1 MKQEILARTI
11 IETLINKFFRDMETD
26 PDRSIRNM
34 IDLGINFAR
43 GRFQKEFFQALQK
56 MLQNE
61 QSAYYEL
68 VKRMAANT
76 DHERLKTFGMNLGFQ
91 ACTIGANMIRENE
104 DKWNFNIPWAYNL
117 PFGRTG
123 LPCKWTDQVITQGKE
138 LGTYVYLLLESGKIT
153 EEHTDLLKKHEDC
166 AFVLLVS
173 PEEILG
179 NLMDDLE
186 KIKNCLILVGN
197 QPELIPETVDELKK
211 HGLLYGIYEK
221 CVEGAEDL
229 FWEPE
234 HLEKIG
240 ETEAAFYVLMPHNPF
255 TFCEN
260 PGRRQRTEEVR
271 SRQEYPFIVIDYISD
286 VQTIDRIISNDSCA
300 VAFDAGG
307 YVHTD
312 TKDGKENACSI
323 RNQSLFD
330 ILNQVTKKK

>member
-11 IETLINKFFRDMETD
+11 IETLINKFLRDMETD

-68 VKRMAANT
+68 VKRMTANT

-91 ACTIGANMIRENE
+91 ACTIGANTIRENE
-104 DKWNFNIPWAYNL
+104 EKWNFNIPWAYNV
-117 PFGRTG
+117 PFGQSG
-123 LPCKWTDQVITQGKE
+123 LPCRYLDQVVAEGKE
-138 LGTYVYLLLESGKIT
+138 LGTYVYLLFEAGKIT
-153 EEHTDLLKKHEDC
+153 AEHTALLKKHEDC

-186 KIKNCLILVGN
+186 EIKNCLILVEN
-197 QPELIPETVDELKK
+197 QSEWIPETVDELKK

-221 CVEGAEDL
+221 CAEETEDL
-229 FWEPE
+229 IWEPE
-234 HLEKIG
+234 HLERIS
-240 ETEAAFYVLMPHNPF
+240 ETEAAFYVLMPHAPF
-255 TFCEN
+255 AFREN
-260 PGRRQRTEEVR
+260 PKRRQRAEEVR
-271 SRQEYPFIVIDYISD
+271 NRQEYPFIVIDYISD

-300 VAFDAGG
+300 VAFDEGG

-312 TKDGKENACSI
+312 TKGCGEETCSI
-323 RNQSLFD
+323 SSQSLFD